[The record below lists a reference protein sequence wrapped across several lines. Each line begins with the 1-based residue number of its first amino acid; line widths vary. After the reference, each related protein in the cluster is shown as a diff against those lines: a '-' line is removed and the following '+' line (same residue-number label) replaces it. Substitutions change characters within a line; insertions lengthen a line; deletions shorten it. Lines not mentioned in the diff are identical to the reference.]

1 MTTAN
6 AAATLYALLCADE
19 RRTVRELQ
27 AAAGLSSTSVTAY
40 WLRKL
45 RADGLVEWDASKA
58 RSFRVVHHEAPSLSA
73 GAMED
78 GGRV

>member
-1 MTTAN
+1 MTDVQAR
-6 AAATLYALLCADE
+6 LLALLVENE

-27 AAAGLSSTSVTAY
+27 ALAGLSSTSVTAY

-58 RSFRVVHHEAPSLSA
+58 RSFRVTRGE
-73 GAMED
+73 
-78 GGRV
+78 R